1 MASVVW
7 TRPLDTEFG
16 PLDDVPERERDQ
28 LWPAA
33 RRQKLLKRLPERR
46 AMEQTRFDTCA
57 VVGSSPELLLY
68 SDGAA
73 IDAHDAVFRA
83 NMAVTDGYEEYA
95 GRRTSVRIVNPVED
109 VFKARKRS
117 EDGTEIIVKNQDPP
131 IIRSPS
137 EQHGRFLTQ
146 AEKEPDKPNYLGRR
160 QALGPSMCM
169 CMCICMCMACAYAYA
184 CAWHVHVH
192 VHMHVH
198 GMCMCMHTRP
208 AASPRAVHLPLP
220 LHAQVLELCNFLFV
234 MSGLALRPEP
244 IKGRRRGK
252 AEQAEQA
259 AHEEGWSAATLNQ
272 TLDSFRKYV
281 ADGRSE
287 WHPLGPKI
295 PRFSQ
300 SHCSTGTVLLVEALL
315 LCRTTR
321 LYGFHACG
329 CSRKCGGAEIAGRNH
344 YWDKKSTPRLDDMM
358 SRYERHML
366 FYQLLERACGLDFRI
381 ARTEHCDA
389 YPPG

>member
-117 EDGTEIIVKNQDPP
+117 EDGTEIIIKNQDPP

-169 CMCICMCMACAYAYA
+169 CMCICMCMACACAYA
-184 CAWHVHVH
+184 CAWHVHM
-192 VHMHVH
+192 HMHVH
-198 GMCMCMHTRP
+198 GMCMCMCICMCM
-208 AASPRAVHLPLP
+208 ACACACIRALL
-220 LHAQVLELCNFLFV
+220 QVLELCTSLSPS
-234 MSGLALRPEP
+234 MHRCS
-244 IKGRRRGK
+244 
-252 AEQAEQA
+252 
-259 AHEEGWSAATLNQ
+259 SCATSCL
-272 TLDSFRKYV
+272 S
-281 ADGRSE
+281 
-287 WHPLGPKI
+287 
-295 PRFSQ
+295 
-300 SHCSTGTVLLVEALL
+300 
-315 LCRTTR
+315 
-321 LYGFHACG
+321 
-329 CSRKCGGAEIAGRNH
+329 
-344 YWDKKSTPRLDDMM
+344 
-358 SRYERHML
+358 
-366 FYQLLERACGLDFRI
+366 
-381 ARTEHCDA
+381 
-389 YPPG
+389 

>member
-46 AMEQTRFDTCA
+46 AMERTRFETCA

-109 VFKARKRS
+109 VYKARKRS
-117 EDGTEIIVKNQDPP
+117 EDGTEIIIKNQDPP

-146 AEKEPDKPNYLGRR
+146 AEKEPDMPNYLGRR
-160 QALGPSMCM
+160 QALGTR
-169 CMCICMCMACAYAYA
+169 ICTACA
-184 CAWHVHVH
+184 CIR
-192 VHMHVH
+192 
-198 GMCMCMHTRP
+198 T
-208 AASPRAVHLPLP
+208 LP
-220 LHAQVLELCNFLFV
+220 QVLELRTCISLSMCTGARAV
-234 MSGLALRPEP
+234 QLP
-244 IKGRRRGK
+244 ICD
-252 AEQAEQA
+252 EWTSA
-259 AHEEGWSAATLNQ
+259 AARAYQGAEEGQ
-272 TLDSFRKYV
+272 
-281 ADGRSE
+281 G
-287 WHPLGPKI
+287 G
-295 PRFSQ
+295 Q
-300 SHCSTGTVLLVEALL
+300 
-315 LCRTTR
+315 
-321 LYGFHACG
+321 
-329 CSRKCGGAEIAGRNH
+329 GGAGG
-344 YWDKKSTPRLDDMM
+344 PR
-358 SRYERHML
+358 
-366 FYQLLERACGLDFRI
+366 
-381 ARTEHCDA
+381 
-389 YPPG
+389 

>member
-46 AMEQTRFDTCA
+46 AMERTRFETCA

-109 VFKARKRS
+109 VYKARKRS
-117 EDGTEIIVKNQDPP
+117 EDGTEIIIKNQDPP

-146 AEKEPDKPNYLGRR
+146 AEKEPDMPNYLGRR
-160 QALGPSMCM
+160 QALETR
-169 CMCICMCMACAYAYA
+169 MCMACA
-184 CAWHVHVH
+184 CIR
-192 VHMHVH
+192 
-198 GMCMCMHTRP
+198 T
-208 AASPRAVHLPLP
+208 LP
-220 LHAQVLELCNFLFV
+220 QV
-234 MSGLALRPEP
+234 LALRTSLSLSMCTGARAVQLP
-244 IKGRRRGK
+244 IRD
-252 AEQAEQA
+252 E
-259 AHEEGWSAATLNQ
+259 WTSAA
-272 TLDSFRKYV
+272 
-281 ADGRSE
+281 A
-287 WHPLGPKI
+287 
-295 PRFSQ
+295 
-300 SHCSTGTVLLVEALL
+300 
-315 LCRTTR
+315 
-321 LYGFHACG
+321 
-329 CSRKCGGAEIAGRNH
+329 
-344 YWDKKSTPRLDDMM
+344 
-358 SRYERHML
+358 
-366 FYQLLERACGLDFRI
+366 RA
-381 ARTEHCDA
+381 
-389 YPPG
+389 Y